1 MSLSAAFNIG
11 RSALAAS
18 QLGIQIAGN
27 NMANAATP
35 GYSRQVGRLVPMR
48 GDRSIPGVTIGAGVL
63 MRSVLRQVDAGLESR
78 RLASA
83 ADAAYANAQ
92 AGILSQVED
101 ALGELGDNDLS
112 SQMSAF
118 FTAWSERANQSRSAA
133 SVVQQGDQLAAFIR
147 RLRGDLADQRA
158 QADAQLGAGVSR
170 ANELLAVIADMN
182 RQVSESEV
190 AGNVANTL
198 RDQRDQAIR
207 ELSELMDVTVVPR
220 GQQGVDVLAGST
232 PVILGSQAR
241 FLAVRSETVN
251 GESRVSVVSGEN
263 QSRLDIDSGLLGSL
277 LENRSEVID
286 ATIARLDALGSQ
298 LIFEVNKLHSTGA
311 RASGL
316 ISASGTLTMSATER
330 ALALND
336 PANIA
341 AASLPFAA
349 ANGGFLVHVRQA
361 STGAVQTVR
370 IDVDLDGL
378 TAAGT
383 PGFADD
389 TSAEDIRAALN
400 AVPGLSAT
408 FAADGR
414 LTIQAADGFDFSFAD
429 DTSGALAMLGVN
441 AYFTGT
447 DAASIAVRADLTQD
461 SNLLT
466 AGRIVD
472 GQFVDN
478 GTALAIAGLQS
489 RALPTLGGVT
499 LADSWRD
506 GVQRVAGQAG
516 AARSVADA
524 AGVVLESLE
533 AQRAAV
539 SGVSID
545 EEALSLM
552 DYQRQYQAAA
562 RIIAVAEQ
570 MTQTLME
577 MV

>member
-18 QLGIQIAGN
+18 QLGIQVAGN

-35 GYSRQVGRLVPMR
+35 GYSRQIGRLVPMR
-48 GDRSIPGVTIGAGVL
+48 GDRSIAGITIGAGVL
-63 MRSVLRQVDAGLESR
+63 MRSVMRQVDAGLESR
-78 RLASA
+78 LLGSS

-92 AGILSQVED
+92 SGILSRVED

-112 SQMSAF
+112 SQVGAF

-133 SVVQQGDQLAAFIR
+133 SVVQQGDQLAGFMR
-147 RLRGDLADQRA
+147 RLRSDLADQRG
-158 QADAQLGAGVSR
+158 QADAQLSAGVDR
-170 ANELLAVIADMN
+170 ANELLTVIAEMN

-207 ELSELMDVTVVPR
+207 ELSELMDVTVVQR

-232 PVILGSQAR
+232 PVVLGSQAR
-241 FLAVRSETVN
+241 LLRVRSEVVN
-251 GESRVSVVSGEN
+251 GESRISVVSGEN
-263 QSRLDIDSGLLGSL
+263 ESRLDISSGLMGSL
-277 LENRSEVID
+277 LDNRSGAID
-286 ATIARLDALGSQ
+286 ATIAKIDALGSQ

-311 RASGL
+311 RSQGL
-316 ISASGTLTMSATER
+316 SRASGTLTMSAGER
-330 ALALND
+330 AMALND
-336 PANIA
+336 PANA
-341 AASLPFAA
+341 GTASLPFAA
-349 ANGGFLVHVRQA
+349 VNGGFLVHVRQG
-361 STGAVQTVR
+361 STGATQTVR

-378 TAAGT
+378 TNAGT

-389 TSAEDIRAALN
+389 SSAEDIRAALA

-408 FAADGR
+408 FSADGR
-414 LTIQAADGFDFSFAD
+414 LQVQAADGFDFSFAED
-429 DTSGALAMLGVN
+429 SSGALAMLGVN
-441 AYFTGT
+441 SYFTGT
-447 DAASIAVRADLTQD
+447 DAASIGVRSDLAADST
-461 SNLLT
+461 LLT
-466 AGRIVD
+466 AGRIVG

-478 GTALAIAGLQS
+478 ATALEVAGLQTRGLNS
-489 RALPTLGGVT
+489 LGGVT
-499 LADSWRD
+499 LMDSWREA
-506 GVQRVAGQAG
+506 VQRVGGQAG

-524 AGVVLESLE
+524 AGLVLESLD

-562 RIIAVAEQ
+562 RIISVAEQ